1 MIGTYVLSAGYYDA
15 YYLKAQKVRTLI
27 KRDFEQA
34 FEQVDL
40 VLTPATPSP
49 AFRIGDKMDD
59 PIAMWLND
67 VFTVTGNL
75 AGLPGISVPAGL
87 SADGLPLGLQLIGRP
102 FDEATVLRAA
112 DVLERAADFTATA
125 ALTWPRGRRD
135 ERSAPHREPDPGRD
149 RSVGGR
155 GRARGAC
162 PGRVRGQ
169 AVLGRVHR
177 VRRRAERPRLAD
189 RRRHAGHA
197 AVGQPPLHR
206 AGGEDRPRAARRD
219 QPVLG
224 VRAQELLLPGP
235 AERLSDLAVR
245 AAFGGQRQAHHRPPR
260 RHGQRDRHHAP
271 ARRDGRGQE
280 PARSCAPTRRWST
293 STARAWR

>member
-40 VLTPATPSP
+40 VLTPSTPSP

-112 DVLERAADFTATA
+112 EVLERAAAFDATPPYLA
-125 ALTWPRGRRD
+125 AGSGR
-135 ERSAPHREPDPGRD
+135 
-149 RSVGGR
+149 
-155 GRARGAC
+155 
-162 PGRVRGQ
+162 
-169 AVLGRVHR
+169 
-177 VRRRAERPRLAD
+177 
-189 RRRHAGHA
+189 
-197 AVGQPPLHR
+197 
-206 AGGEDRPRAARRD
+206 
-219 QPVLG
+219 
-224 VRAQELLLPGP
+224 
-235 AERLSDLAVR
+235 
-245 AAFGGQRQAHHRPPR
+245 
-260 RHGQRDRHHAP
+260 
-271 ARRDGRGQE
+271 
-280 PARSCAPTRRWST
+280 
-293 STARAWR
+293 